1 MDADTR
7 MLIKEVTVAIVQ
19 AINRVATGLNDI
31 AKAQA
36 SQAAVAEVALTPDQR
51 SSIPD
56 RLRSTGPGR

>member
-7 MLIKEVTVAIVQ
+7 MLIREVTGAIVQ

-36 SQAAVAEVALTPDQR
+36 SQAAVEEAALTSDQR
-51 SSIPD
+51 SLVPN
-56 RLRSTGPGR
+56 RLRSTGSGR

>member
-7 MLIKEVTVAIVQ
+7 MLIREVTGAIVQ
-19 AINRVATGLNDI
+19 AINRV

-51 SSIPD
+51 SLIPD